1 VESGCVQ
8 ELILSKDV
16 KATQTHKVY
25 IYSKRQASI
34 QGRRMSERAEE
45 DGESGSQQ
53 ASKNSSPLPG
63 GVLGSHKK
71 VDEELHE
78 QEEESASASPSFS
91 SSHCSH
97 DAYDSVGQASDI
109 DLDAVEAAHS
119 LKSLTEEQLAEMLNA
134 RAVASAARH
143 EIHAQKYAPLLG
155 VPSFADLACTCL
167 LLGGDKHLPNAY
179 HRVLY

>member
-34 QGRRMSERAEE
+34 QGRRMSGRAEE

-53 ASKNSSPLPG
+53 ASKNSAPLPG

-78 QEEESASASPSFS
+78 QEEESAGASPSSS
-91 SSHCSH
+91 SSHRSH
-97 DAYDSVGQASDI
+97 DSEGQASDI

-134 RAVASAARH
+134 RAAAAAARH

-155 VPSFADLACTCL
+155 VPSFADLACKCL
-167 LLGGDKHLPNAY
+167 LLGADKHLPNAY
-179 HRVLY
+179 HRVFF